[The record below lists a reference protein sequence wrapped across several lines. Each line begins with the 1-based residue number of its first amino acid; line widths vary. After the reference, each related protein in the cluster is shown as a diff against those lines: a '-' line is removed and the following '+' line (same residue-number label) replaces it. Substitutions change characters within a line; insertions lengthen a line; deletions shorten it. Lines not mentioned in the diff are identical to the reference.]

1 MFDRADELF
10 DVFPEALGECDGD
23 ADGFT
28 TSALPLSFPN
38 VGDDTFA
45 ARIDLDGVF
54 PVSMLYVLARKGD
67 TIVWADQQL
76 GVDKVVRWSG
86 GCQRRPELAAHRLA
100 PALRAWVGFEV
111 QRVSPISGPSLP
123 KLTVDAPASFWATG
137 EDDSAVVTFLG
148 KYATEEEGRIIK
160 SGLRVQATRSAL
172 LR

>member
-1 MFDRADELF
+1 MRRRRRCRRVHNERPAA
-10 DVFPEALGECDGD
+10 VV
-23 ADGFT
+23 
-28 TSALPLSFPN
+28 SN

-100 PALRAWVGFEV
+100 PALRAWVGYEV

-123 KLTVDAPASFWATG
+123 KLTVDAPAMLWA
-137 EDDSAVVTFLG
+137 
-148 KYATEEEGRIIK
+148 K
-160 SGLRVQATRSAL
+160 GLDGWTSMGPDRRVWVL
-172 LR
+172 LEQPVA